1 MFIEFNKDSPE
12 KKSILQEKVSP
23 SQKLEF
29 ANKIMLG
36 FAVIYTISLAFF
48 GLNKDPQG
56 EMVFEKTHQG
66 ICNFLPFILGFYFSR
81 K

>member
-1 MFIEFNKDSPE
+1 MFVEFNKDSPE
-12 KKSILQEKVSP
+12 KKSILQERVSP

-29 ANKIMLG
+29 ANKIMVG
-36 FAVIYTISLAFF
+36 FAVIYSISIIFF
-48 GLNKDPQG
+48 ALNKDPQG
-56 EMVFEKTHQG
+56 EMVYEKTHQA